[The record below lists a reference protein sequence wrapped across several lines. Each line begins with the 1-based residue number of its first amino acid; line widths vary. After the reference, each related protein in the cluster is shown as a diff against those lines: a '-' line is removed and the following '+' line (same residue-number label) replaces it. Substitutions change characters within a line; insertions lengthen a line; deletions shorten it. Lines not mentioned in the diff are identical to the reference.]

1 MFEIKF
7 SEQSLKIIKTGENT
21 MFNKDSN
28 NQVII
33 KGTIVSDFVPRHEV
47 YGNYYETVISV
58 PRLSGECDNL
68 KLNLPEHIREGKD
81 VGAEI
86 AVLGQFRSR
95 NVMDGAKSRLELTVF
110 ALSELDPESVD
121 ERSTNIVM
129 LSGFICKPTS
139 MRVTPFGREIA
150 DLLVAVNRGHKKSDY
165 LPCIAWSTNARISAD
180 LIVGDPIDI
189 VGRIQSRK
197 YQKKNL
203 DGVVDTRVAY
213 EVSITKIST
222 PTDKEFLNSNKL
234 KEYFGGLLEKVSVKY
249 NLS

>member
-1 MFEIKF
+1 
-7 SEQSLKIIKTGENT
+7 

-33 KGTIVSDFVPRHEV
+33 KGVISGEFCPREEA
-47 YGNYYETVISV
+47 YGNYFETVISV

-68 KLNLPEHIREGKD
+68 RLNLPEHIRAGKEIGD
-81 VGAEI
+81 EI
-86 AVLGQFRSR
+86 AILGQFRSR
-95 NVMDGAKSRLELTVF
+95 NVMEGTKSKLELIVF

-129 LSGFICKPTS
+129 LSGFICKPTT

-165 LPCIAWSTNARISAD
+165 LPCIAWSTNARVSSE
-180 LIVGDPIDI
+180 LVVGDAIDI

-197 YQKKNL
+197 YQKKNF
-203 DGVVDTRVAY
+203 DGSVIQKTAY

-222 PTDKEFLNSNKL
+222 PADREWVQASKL
-234 KEYFGGLLEKVSVKY
+234 KDYFGGLLEKVAVKY
-249 NLS
+249 NMS